1 MGGIVIPAGFFV
13 PTRTFSLYTLHF
25 LTITYPAFGSAF
37 VKILE
42 KSPLKTAS
50 NVPFY
55 HFLARF
61 RYLVKYITIAFL
73 CLLTPEQ
80 IYSQDSISFKQLTDN
95 TIPVPSKMD
104 LTKLPRGEI
113 FKVTHRDFTLQFFF
127 NNNRD
132 IFGYIFKRKPDTG
145 IMAHLCLYRT
155 CEVSPYDLRNVIAK
169 PFEPPYDKTFFSI
182 RFPQKLQYDFQG
194 LEFLPH
200 K

>member
-1 MGGIVIPAGFFV
+1 
-13 PTRTFSLYTLHF
+13 
-25 LTITYPAFGSAF
+25 

-42 KSPLKTAS
+42 KSPLKIVS
-50 NVPFY
+50 HVPFY
-55 HFLARF
+55 HFSARF
-61 RYLVKYITIAFL
+61 RFLVKPITIAFL
-73 CLLTPEQ
+73 YLLTPEQ

-95 TIPVPSKMD
+95 TIPVPRKMD

-132 IFGYIFKRKPDTG
+132 IFGYIFKRKPNTG

-155 CEVSPYDLRNVIAK
+155 CEVSPYDLRHVIAK

-194 LEFLPH
+194 LEFLPQ
-200 K
+200 

>member
-1 MGGIVIPAGFFV
+1 M
-13 PTRTFSLYTLHF
+13 
-25 LTITYPAFGSAF
+25 
-37 VKILE
+37 KIL
-42 KSPLKTAS
+42 KKTRPKLALHI
-50 NVPFY
+50 PFN

-95 TIPVPSKMD
+95 TIPVLSKMD

-132 IFGYIFKRKPDTG
+132 IFGFIFKRKTNTG

-155 CEVSPYDLRNVIAK
+155 CEVSPYDLRHVIAK

-194 LEFLPH
+194 LEFLPQ
-200 K
+200 